1 MYDINFFEIA
11 KRREE
16 YYQFSEWARSE
27 NLERIVPQKDLWE
40 MELDLENKIGILEKI
55 VRRFKYGI
63 RNNRR
68 ELQWEVNT
76 GEGNK
81 SAIKC

>member
-1 MYDINFFEIA
+1 MYDINYFEIA
-11 KRREE
+11 NRREE
-16 YYQFSEWARSE
+16 YYQFSEWARIE
-27 NLERIVPQKDLWE
+27 HLERIVPQKDLWE
-40 MELDLENKIGILEKI
+40 MELNQEKKIGILEKI

>member
-1 MYDINFFEIA
+1 MYDIIFFEIA

-16 YYQFSEWARSE
+16 YYQFPEWARSE

-40 MELDLENKIGILEKI
+40 MELDLEKKIGILEKI
-55 VRRFKYGI
+55 VRRFKYGF

-68 ELQWEVNT
+68 ELQWKVNT